1 METGSG
7 GTAGVAVAATVAVTA
22 AAAFC
27 YDPAASASPR
37 GGSLATVALSA
48 AVDALDERRLVGT
61 DVPDLSTLAGAR
73 SRTIGTAL
81 STRRQEFELQ
91 PFKTRTFGEAAA
103 YLKVEKPRFLFLEVS
118 TDAEAPAGVATTAL
132 LDASTTRVAPSIDRL
147 VLARPRHLS
156 LGRLRGSR

>member
-1 METGSG
+1 VETGSG
-7 GTAGVAVAATVAVTA
+7 GTAGAIVAATVAATA
-22 AAAFC
+22 AATSC
-27 YDPAASASPR
+27 CNPTASA
-37 GGSLATVALSA
+37 ALSA
-48 AVDALDERRLVGT
+48 ALDALDERRLVGT

-73 SRTIGTAL
+73 SGTIGTAL
-81 STRRQEFELQ
+81 STWRQEFGLQ